1 MCGMRSTLSYPLPLF
16 RRSRPEDPQQ
26 HALVTYDVRPKLD
39 GIFTAHTSIDHDQKK
54 TLWANPAHLRTNA
67 SAQLCRGIIPAEAGV
82 SEALLV

>member
-39 GIFTAHTSIDHDQKK
+39 ASLQHAPVSIITRKKLFGLTPHTFAQ
-54 TLWANPAHLRTNA
+54 TLAPSCAVESFLRRREC
-67 SAQLCRGIIPAEAGV
+67 QRRF
-82 SEALLV
+82 